1 MFSIII
7 IVLLTVIEIT
17 ASTYHTKVA
26 VKLSNNDNSVLCNQT
41 VTCKASTLYHSVL
54 VCDKCQAAVKYIQSV
69 LLEDFE
75 VKKIDNWIE
84 TLCKVTGGYNITCSA
99 LLAQYVDNAIQ
110 MINSTNPITPCQ
122 TIKLC
127 K

>member
-41 VTCKASTLYHSVL
+41 VTL
-54 VCDKCQAAVKYIQSV
+54 CDKCQAAVKYIQSV